1 MRVCPNSIVNKDLFL
16 NKGGKR
22 DATAA
27 TPLSQPPK
35 KFVKPTTT
43 TPAAELATVEKASM
57 PK

>member
-1 MRVCPNSIVNKDLFL
+1 MNKDLFL

-35 KFVKPTTT
+35 KLMKPTMT
-43 TPAAELATVEKASM
+43 TPAAEPATVEKASM
-57 PK
+57 PNSIGH